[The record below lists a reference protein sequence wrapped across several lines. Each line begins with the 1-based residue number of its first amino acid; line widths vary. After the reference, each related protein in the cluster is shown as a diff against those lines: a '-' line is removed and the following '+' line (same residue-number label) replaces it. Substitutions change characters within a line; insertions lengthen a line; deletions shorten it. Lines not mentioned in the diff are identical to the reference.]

1 MSRAARTALILSL
14 PTTAAAT
21 GIAPSVE
28 LGTVERAMKRVRHG
42 RYVLIPAGPKTHGH
56 FTHFYA
62 DVWKPH
68 LIEFMRTLGSPLNAA
83 AE

>member
-1 MSRAARTALILSL
+1 
-14 PTTAAAT
+14 
-21 GIAPSVE
+21 
-28 LGTVERAMKRVRHG
+28 VRHG

-56 FTHFYA
+56 FTHYSFLRRRVEA
-62 DVWKPH
+62 H